1 MNFINLILE
10 CNGTLKRRD
19 CDDWVIWSECRRIDI
34 IEEQWKKEEEEKRK
48 GMDQKKMA
56 RSRNGR
62 VKNSGRNALE
72 KNGTK
77 YIPME
82 TNYEGTKEL

>member
-1 MNFINLILE
+1 
-10 CNGTLKRRD
+10 
-19 CDDWVIWSECRRIDI
+19 
-34 IEEQWKKEEEEKRK
+34 
-48 GMDQKKMA
+48 MA